1 MSIKLNGSGLTLYR
15 GDRCLFK
22 DLEFALNPGEMLLL
36 EGKNGSGKT
45 SLLRA
50 IAGLIELES
59 GTVLWNDEPVENER
73 QVFCNSMVWMS
84 HKVGFK
90 GDLTL
95 VDNLRF
101 ESSLRLPSGRE
112 LDEVLRQLGLS
123 RLKRLPLRSLSAG
136 QQRRVALARMLLA
149 AAPLW
154 MMDEPASNLDAEGRE
169 LVGSLLASHLGNG
182 GMAIVAAHQDVEIDV
197 PTHRIRLQ

>member
-1 MSIKLNGSGLTLYR
+1 MSIKLNGSRLTLFR

-22 DLEFALNPGEMLLL
+22 GLDFALNPGELLLL
-36 EGKNGSGKT
+36 EGPNGSGKT

-59 GTVLWNDEPVENER
+59 GTVYWNDEPVNKER
-73 QVFCNSMVWMS
+73 QVFQNSMVWMS

-101 ESSLRLPSGRE
+101 EASLRLTSNRDS
-112 LDEVLRQLGLS
+112 DEILQQLGLTK
-123 RLKRLPLRSLSAG
+123 LKRLPLRSLSAG
-136 QQRRVALARMLLA
+136 QQRRVALARMLLSS
-149 AAPLW
+149 APLW
-154 MMDEPASNLDAEGRE
+154 MMDEPASNLDQQGRE
-169 LVGSLLASHLGNG
+169 LVTKLLAEHLRKR
-182 GMAIVAAHQDVEIDV
+182 GMAIVAAHQDVLPDV
-197 PTHRIRLQ
+197 PTHRIELR